1 VANKKS
7 KPLPEL
13 SWLVPRLRITRILS
27 LISLTALVILLVIWN
42 AYFADLH
49 GARTWL
55 ITSIELLPL
64 VLIAPG
70 VLLGTARGHA
80 WACFVV
86 NLYFIKGVLAS
97 IDPNRAW
104 LGYTETALSVLLFCS
119 ALMYTRWRFQYDR
132 KLAGE
137 T

>member
-1 VANKKS
+1 MAKKKA

-13 SWLVPRLRITRILS
+13 SWLEPRLRISRLLT
-27 LISLTALVILLVIWN
+27 LIALAALAILLVIWN

-64 VLIAPG
+64 ALITPG

-137 T
+137 V

>member
-1 VANKKS
+1 MAKKQP

-13 SWLVPRLRITRILS
+13 SWLEPRLRISRILT
-27 LISLTALVILLVIWN
+27 LLALAALALLLVVWN

-64 VLIAPG
+64 ALIAPG

-86 NLYFIKGVLAS
+86 NLYFIKGILAS

-104 LGYTETALSVLLFCS
+104 LGYTETVLSVLLFCS

>member
-1 VANKKS
+1 MAKKQA

-13 SWLVPRLRITRILS
+13 SWLEPRLAISRVIT
-27 LISLTALVILLVIWN
+27 LIALVALAVLLVIWN
-42 AYFADLH
+42 AYFANLH

-64 VLIAPG
+64 LVIAPG
-70 VLLGTARGHA
+70 VILGSARGHA

-97 IDPNRAW
+97 IDPSRAW
-104 LGYTETALSVLLFCS
+104 LGYIETVLSVLLFCS

-132 KLAGE
+132 KKAGE
-137 T
+137 N